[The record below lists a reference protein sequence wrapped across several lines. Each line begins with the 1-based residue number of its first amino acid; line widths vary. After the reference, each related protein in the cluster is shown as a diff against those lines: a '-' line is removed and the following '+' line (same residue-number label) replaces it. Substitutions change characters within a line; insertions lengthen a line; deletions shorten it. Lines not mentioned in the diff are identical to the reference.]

1 MTNRNQ
7 LFEAIGGINDD
18 IAAKAIK
25 KAERSRRKR
34 PLRITAVAAASLAA
48 ALALAVGIRNWGGI
62 IGNFIS
68 SAGSLLK
75 PNGASYEA
83 PDFGESG
90 SPSHKYMENTNEPQ
104 TFTKDFDGVILT
116 VTTDKS
122 TYDVGEPINVTATL
136 ENKSDKD
143 INLLYGAA
151 TTDDSAE
158 LMPHF
163 EHLIEYPIRGDVC
176 RDCVMTIIPFR
187 QGEKCVQNF
196 TFQTYTDYLNG
207 DITGPTVMPD
217 YDKPSEPGVHSGKLR
232 VQTCSD
238 MEYPYGTITDYSL
251 DFSVTL
257 K

>member
-18 IAAKAIK
+18 IAENAIK
-25 KAERSRRKR
+25 KAEQSKRKR
-34 PLRITAVAAASLAA
+34 PLKITMISAASLAA
-48 ALALAVGIRNWGGI
+48 ALALAAGIRNWGGI
-62 IGNFIS
+62 IGNHIS
-68 SAGSLLK
+68 PAGSLLK

-83 PDFGESG
+83 SG
-90 SPSHKYMENTNEPQ
+90 MEKTNKLQ

-116 VTTDKS
+116 VTTDK
-122 TYDVGEPINVTATL
+122 TEYGTGEQINVTATL
-136 ENKSDKD
+136 ENKSSKD

-158 LMPHF
+158 LMPRF

-187 QGEKCVQNF
+187 QGEKCVQKF

-207 DITGPTVMPD
+207 DITSPNVLPA
-217 YDKPSEPGVHSGKLR
+217 YDKPAEPGVHSGKLR